1 MVNVAIDATQDI
13 HLYAKY
19 ATGFRAGGAND
30 RSQSFNAFGPE
41 AVKSYEIGAKM
52 EFLDRRVRLNLAGY
66 IMDRSN
72 TQFDFDLFD
81 TAGGSPTN
89 GAHIEQT
96 QNAGNS
102 KIRGIEADL
111 TVRPIPELTLT
122 ASYAYTYWKAP
133 SAVNSITGGLPQQLY
148 IVYTPKNAASG
159 AIDYEVPVGGGST
172 KVRLHLDANYA
183 SSQYSFQLEPTKTD
197 PSFVVNGR
205 IALADLDLGDK
216 NKVTLAFWVRNL
228 FDRTYVY
235 RRSAANS
242 SPVLNYNGATLVSTN
257 YGGILGDYGNLNPPR
272 TWGFEI
278 SAKF

>member
-1 MVNVAIDATQDI
+1 M
-13 HLYAKY
+13 
-19 ATGFRAGGAND
+19 
-30 RSQSFNAFGPE
+30 
-41 AVKSYEIGAKM
+41 
-52 EFLDRRVRLNLAGY
+52 
-66 IMDRSN
+66 
-72 TQFDFDLFD
+72 FD

-102 KIRGIEADL
+102 KIRGFEADL
-111 TVRPIPELTLT
+111 TIKAARGLTLA

-159 AIDYEVPVGGGST
+159 SIDYEVPVGGKST
-172 KVRLHLDANYA
+172 SVRVHLDANYA
-183 SSQYSFQLEPTKTD
+183 SSQYSFQLEPTKTE
-197 PSFVVNGR
+197 PSFIVNGR
-205 IALADLDLGDK
+205 IALADIAVNDV
-216 NKVTLAFWVRNL
+216 NKVTIALWSRNL
-228 FDRTYVY
+228 FNRTYIY

-242 SPVLNYNGATLVSTN
+242 SPVLNYNGTTLVSTN

-272 TWGFEI
+272 TWGLEI